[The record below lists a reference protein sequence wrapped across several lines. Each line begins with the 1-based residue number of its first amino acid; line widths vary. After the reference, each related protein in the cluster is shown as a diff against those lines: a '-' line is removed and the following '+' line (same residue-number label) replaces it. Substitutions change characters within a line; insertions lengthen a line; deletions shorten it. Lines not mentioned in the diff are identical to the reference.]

1 MKRPSRF
8 NHALIAISLLASAAN
23 SHAAIDNAGILDN
36 VLNRYSVVA
45 SSWGTVI
52 TAHASWLFWTLVL
65 ISMVWTFGMMA
76 MRKADIG
83 EFFAEFSRFT
93 IFTGFFWWLLINGP
107 NFANSI
113 MLSLRRIGAAAAGGT
128 AGLTPSGIVDIGFDI
143 FFKVVDQSSVMAP
156 VDSAIGLLMSLI
168 ILVVLALIGVNM
180 LLLLISGWILAYAGA
195 FFLGFGGS
203 RWTSDL
209 AIGYFKTVLGLAA
222 QLLTMVLIVGI
233 GQSFV
238 DQYYVAMTAGI
249 SMKELSIMLI
259 VAIILLALVVS
270 VPPLIGTLAGGAG
283 GGSSGGFGAGS
294 IIGAAALGS
303 AGIATAG
310 SALIAGTVGMA
321 GGAQALMAAF
331 SKASAA
337 NAADSDGP
345 ASLLAAVGGGSNFS
359 APGTSSGGSDLA
371 SAMGGNTDSSKV
383 AAASSGLG
391 TAASKGLEDAR
402 STESAPIADNIESGK
417 SEAAAAR
424 AAASASGG
432 SDSADDKSSDHSNG
446 AGANSESSEE
456 AAGTTSIEKTAK
468 PRTLAAAGRVGKVA
482 MRTAAILSRAS
493 LDVASGRAA
502 DLRSSFNGRVAE
514 TTGGKIAAAIND
526 RHAGTEPMGNDD
538 TVFGENSLS
547 EAEPVESEQEIAAF
561 RDRANPST

>member
-1 MKRPSRF
+1 MQFSSRF
-8 NHALIAISLLASAAN
+8 NHHALIAISLLASAAN

-36 VLNRYSVVA
+36 VLNRYSAVA

-83 EFFAEFSRFT
+83 EFFAEFARFT

-113 MLSLRRIGAAAAGGT
+113 MLSLRQIGAAAAGGT

-222 QLLTMVLIVGI
+222 QLLTMVLMVGI

-283 GGSSGGFGAGS
+283 GGSSGNFGAGS

-310 SALIAGTVGMA
+310 SALVAGTVGMA

-337 NAADSDGP
+337 SPAGSDGS
-345 ASLLAAVGGGSNFS
+345 ASLLGAVGGGSVFGAASNS
-359 APGTSSGGSDLA
+359 GGGSDLA
-371 SAMGGNTDSSKV
+371 SAMGGSTDSSKDST
-383 AAASSGLG
+383 APSGLG
-391 TAASKGLEDAR
+391 TTASKGLGNDGSIEA
-402 STESAPIADNIESGK
+402 APIADNMESGQ
-417 SEAAAAR
+417 SGAAAAQ
-424 AAASASGG
+424 AAATSEG
-432 SDSADDKSSDHSNG
+432 SDVGDDESEGQANG
-446 AGANSESSEE
+446 ESENPPSSEE
-456 AAGTTSIEKTAK
+456 AAGTTSPEKSAK

-482 MRTAAILSRAS
+482 MRTASILSRGT

-514 TTGGKIAAAIND
+514 TTGGRIAAAIND
-526 RHAGTEPMGNDD
+526 RNAGTEPTGNGDAI
-538 TVFGENSLS
+538 FGENSLGQ
-547 EAEPVESEQEIAAF
+547 AEPVETEQEIAAF
-561 RDRANPST
+561 RDRGTASA